1 MSAIHCPN
9 CGSLACESMSADDYR
24 TMEEQIAAYRD
35 RIKSALSCLQSSH
48 VQENKHRLGALGSQD
63 IDSAIASLSV

>member
-1 MSAIHCPN
+1 
-9 CGSLACESMSADDYR
+9 MSADDYR